1 LIIVVYV
8 DDIIFGSNFNFMS
21 KSFATAMHKEFE
33 MYILRKLYFFLG
45 LEIHQSL
52 KGIYISQT
60 KCLKEI
66 LRKFGMQNYAPV
78 SIPMI
83 T

>member
-1 LIIVVYV
+1 
-8 DDIIFGSNFNFMS
+8 MS